1 MRFGSHN
8 CERELPSRGKAMIS
22 DQPDGRAPPYSK
34 VPEKSERYPI
44 KTGRARDIQAVG
56 FCFLVPVNEL

>member
-1 MRFGSHN
+1 
-8 CERELPSRGKAMIS
+8 MIS